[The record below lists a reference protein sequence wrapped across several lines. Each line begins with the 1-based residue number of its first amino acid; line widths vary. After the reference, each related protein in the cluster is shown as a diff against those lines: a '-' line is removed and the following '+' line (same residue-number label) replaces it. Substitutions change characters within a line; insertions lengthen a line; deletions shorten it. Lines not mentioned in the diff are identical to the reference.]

1 MKEKKQPR
9 FEVEIP
15 LKWWHWLLFV
25 LLIFLLWKIVR

>member
-15 LKWWHWLLFV
+15 LKWWYWLLFV
-25 LLIFLLWKIVR
+25 LLIFLLWKILR